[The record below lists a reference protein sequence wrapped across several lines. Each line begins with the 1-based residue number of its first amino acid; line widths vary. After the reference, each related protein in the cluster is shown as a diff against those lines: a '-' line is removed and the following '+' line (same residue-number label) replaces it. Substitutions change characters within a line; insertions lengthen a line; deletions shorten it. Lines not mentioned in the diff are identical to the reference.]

1 MTAERPTDINITE
14 ISVDAREVDL
24 QEIQHGEVTVD
35 EEAKIL
41 NVEAAAELEILEDG
55 QTRIVIMVGDA
66 ELSLVYNRDD
76 QESAERAAVLLAG
89 GGALITEGEQ
99 AYDHAQEREEGCRGT
114 PDQPIRGPQGR
125 KVGPLRSDPRRAHA
139 RARLPVRHRKQEV

>member
-1 MTAERPTDINITE
+1 MTAERPTDINMTE

-24 QEIQHGEVTVD
+24 HEIQHGEITVD

-55 QTRIVIMVGDA
+55 RTRIVIMVGDA

-89 GGALITEGEQ
+89 GGALITEVEQ
-99 AYDHAQEREEGCRGT
+99 AYDDAQESE
-114 PDQPIRGPQGR
+114 D
-125 KVGPLRSDPRRAHA
+125 V
-139 RARLPVRHRKQEV
+139 